1 MQLCTANLKTGETQ
15 LNAIE
20 IMTETIAA
28 RFQKIINFEVF
39 PNTSASKKEIRNK
52 KTQVIDE
59 NMVKF

>member
-15 LNAIE
+15 LKAIE
-20 IMTETIAA
+20 IMTETIIA
-28 RFQKIINFEVF
+28 RFQKLSILKSFKIYQ
-39 PNTSASKKEIRNK
+39 PQKEIRNK